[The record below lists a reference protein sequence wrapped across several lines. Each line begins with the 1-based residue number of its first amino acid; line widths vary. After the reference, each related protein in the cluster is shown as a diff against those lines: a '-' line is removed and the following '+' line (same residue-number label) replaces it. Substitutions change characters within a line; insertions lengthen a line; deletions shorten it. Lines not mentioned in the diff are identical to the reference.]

1 MSNKRKRYNPEFK
14 AKVALAALKNEETMS
29 ELAARFGV
37 HPTMIAGW
45 KRTLLDGAPDI
56 FDKNHKDKK
65 QIEKQTD
72 ALCHESYA
80 PRYRRGKGPP
90 PCCLG
95 FPGRGPR
102 ESASI

>member
-29 ELAARFGV
+29 QLAARFGV

-56 FDKNHKDKK
+56 FDKNHKAKK

-72 ALCHESYA
+72 ELYQKIGQLQVE
-80 PRYRRGKGPP
+80 RD
-90 PCCLG
+90 CL
-95 FPGRGPR
+95 
-102 ESASI
+102 SKKLSL